1 MKAVILAAG
10 VGKRLM
16 TVSQGCPKCLVE
28 IGKRSLLDR
37 YLANLADFGIKQVTL
52 VVGYK
57 HEVIRSVYGGQAYG
71 VALEYLVNE
80 HFERGS
86 IGSLWVA
93 SHVMDSD
100 TVIMDAD
107 VLFHP
112 RILHRVVY
120 SSHPTVLAMD
130 ETVVQQGEEC
140 MVVAKKGRVVALT
153 KRVTMSYDQ
162 IGEGVGFLK
171 VHARHLPQ
179 LKKVVGKCISRGE
192 LDSEY
197 EDALQEFFALVPVG
211 YETIGGLPWTEID
224 FPEDVVRAE
233 QEILPKLAM
242 TFNGRI

>member
-1 MKAVILAAG
+1 MKAMILAAG

-16 TVSQGCPKCLVE
+16 TVSQGCPKCLLK
-28 IGKRSLLDR
+28 IGGRSLLDR
-37 YLANLADFGIKQVTL
+37 YLETLADLGIKQVTL

-57 HEVIRSVYGGQAYG
+57 QEVIRTAFEGQPYG
-71 VALEYLVNE
+71 LDLDYLVNE
-80 HFERGS
+80 HYERGS

-93 SHVMDSD
+93 SQVMDSD
-100 TVIMDAD
+100 TLIMDAD

-112 RILHRVVY
+112 MVLHRLVH
-120 SSHPTVLAMD
+120 SAHSTALAMD

-140 MVVAKKGRVVALT
+140 MVVAQQGRVVALT

-171 VHARHLPQ
+171 VAAMHLPL
-179 LKKVVGKCISRGE
+179 LKQVVGKCITRGE

-197 EDALQEFFALVPVG
+197 EDALHEFFAQVPVG

-233 QEILPKLAM
+233 QEILPKLGM
-242 TFNGRI
+242 TYN

>member
-1 MKAVILAAG
+1 MKAMILAAG

-16 TVSQGCPKCLVE
+16 TVSQGCPKCLIE
-28 IGKRSLLDR
+28 IGGRSLLDR
-37 YLANLADFGIKQVTL
+37 TLQNLADLGIKQVTL

-57 HEVIRSVYGGQAYG
+57 QEFIRAAFEGPPYG
-71 VALEYLVNE
+71 LDLDYLVNE
-80 HFERGS
+80 HYERGS
-86 IGSLWVA
+86 IGSLWIA
-93 SHVMDSD
+93 SQVMDSD
-100 TVIMDAD
+100 TLIMDAD

-112 RILHRVVY
+112 MILHRLVH
-120 SSHPTVLAMD
+120 SAHSTALAMD

-140 MVVAKKGRVVALT
+140 MVVAQQRRVVALT

-162 IGEGVGFLK
+162 TGEGVGFLK
-171 VHARHLPQ
+171 VNAIHLPQ
-179 LKKVVGKCISRGE
+179 LKQVVGKCIARGE

-197 EDALQEFFALVPVG
+197 EDALHEFFAQVPVG

-242 TFNGRI
+242 TYNGR